1 MTETGPPAE
10 LDADEHSRGT
20 RQAPAGGWRTAVVRE
35 VEHPSPH
42 GVRLRLAVPDRVDH
56 WPGQHYVIRLTAE
69 DGYTAQR
76 SYSIASDP
84 ADPLLE
90 FWIEKLPDGEVSGF
104 LADVVEPGDELEI
117 RGPIGG
123 WFVWTASEPLLGVA
137 GGSGVVPLVSMLRH
151 AVRVNRPELVRLA
164 VASRTLAELP
174 YADEFA
180 AAGALIALSREDSP
194 AGRVAARV
202 TGDELAALVPADGP
216 CLVCGST
223 AFTGAA
229 VRLLTERGVDVR
241 RIRIESFG
249 PTE

>member
-1 MTETGPPAE
+1 MADLGT
-10 LDADEHSRGT
+10 DAQSRGL
-20 RQAPAGGWRTAVVRE
+20 RRAPAGGWRTAVVRE
-35 VEHPSPH
+35 VAHPTPY
-42 GVRLRLAVPDRVDH
+42 GVRLRLEVPDRVEH

-69 DGYTAQR
+69 DGYVAQR

-90 FWIEKLPDGEVSGF
+90 FWVERLADGEVSGF

-123 WFVWTASEPLLGVA
+123 WFVWTATEPMLGVA

-151 AVRVNRPELVRLA
+151 AVRLGKPALVRIA
-164 VASRTLAELP
+164 VSARTLAELP

-180 AAGALIALSREDSP
+180 AAGALVVLSREVSP
-194 AGRVAARV
+194 AGRAAARI
-202 TGDELAALVPADGP
+202 TGADLAALVPPDGP

-229 VRLLTERGVDVR
+229 VRLLTEAGVDVH

-249 PTE
+249 PSG

>member
-1 MTETGPPAE
+1 MTE
-10 LDADEHSRGT
+10 LDSDEQSRGL
-20 RQAPAGGWRTAVVRE
+20 RRAPAGGWRTAVVRE
-35 VEHPSPH
+35 VSHPTRF
-42 GVRLRLAVPDRVDH
+42 GVRLRLDVPDRVDH

-90 FWIEKLPDGEVSGF
+90 FWIERLADGEVSGY

-123 WFVWTASEPLLGVA
+123 WFVWTATEPMLGVA
-137 GGSGVVPLVSMLRH
+137 GGSGVVPIVSMLRH
-151 AVRVNRPELVRLA
+151 AVRVGRPELVRLA
-164 VASRTLAELP
+164 VSARTLAELP
-174 YADEFA
+174 YADEFT
-180 AAGALIALSREDSP
+180 AAGALLVLSRADSP
-194 AGRVAARV
+194 SGRAAARIA
-202 TGDELAALVPADGP
+202 GAELAALVPPSGP

-229 VRLLTERGVDVR
+229 VRLLTECGVDVH

-249 PTE
+249 PSG